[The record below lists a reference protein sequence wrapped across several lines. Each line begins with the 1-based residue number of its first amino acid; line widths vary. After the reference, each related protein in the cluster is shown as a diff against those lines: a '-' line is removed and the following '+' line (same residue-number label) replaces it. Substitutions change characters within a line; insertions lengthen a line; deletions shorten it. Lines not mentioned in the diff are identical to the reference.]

1 MPQFKLV
8 YFDFNGG
15 RGEPARL
22 AMHIGDIEFE
32 DFRFTFDQFP
42 EVKKTTPLGQVP
54 TLFIDGKQI
63 TQGNAI
69 NRYIGKIA
77 GLYPEDPMQ
86 ALLCDEI
93 MGALEDV
100 TNKLVGTFGLEGDAL
115 KQAREELAAGPIT
128 QYLEWIADRLVEQ
141 GGEYFVGNTLSI
153 ADLKVFSWVEGLN
166 SGRLDHIS
174 TSLVKEVT
182 PTLQAHCDRVAQL
195 PKIASYY
202 ASQQV

>member
-1 MPQFKLV
+1 
-8 YFDFNGG
+8 
-15 RGEPARL
+15 
-22 AMHIGDIEFE
+22 
-32 DFRFTFDQFP
+32 
-42 EVKKTTPLGQVP
+42 
-54 TLFIDGKQI
+54 
-63 TQGNAI
+63 
-69 NRYIGKIA
+69 
-77 GLYPEDPMQ
+77 MQ

-115 KQAREELAAGPIT
+115 KQAREELSAGPIM
-128 QYLEWIADRLVEQ
+128 QYLEWVADRLAEQ
-141 GGEYFVGNTLSI
+141 GGKYFVGGTLSM
-153 ADLKVFSWVEGLN
+153 ADLKVFSWVKGLN

-174 TSLVKEVT
+174 NLLVKEVA

>member
-22 AMHIGDIEFE
+22 AMHICDIEFE
-32 DFRFTFDQFP
+32 DFRFTFEQFT

-63 TQGNAI
+63 TQGNGI

-77 GLYPEDPMQ
+77 GLYPENLMQ

-115 KQAREELAAGPIT
+115 KQAREELSAGPIM
-128 QYLEWIADRLVEQ
+128 QYLEWVADRLAEQ
-141 GGEYFVGNTLSI
+141 GGKYFVGGTLSM
-153 ADLKVFSWVEGLN
+153 ADLKVFSWVKDLN

-174 TSLVKEVT
+174 NLLVKEVA

>member
-1 MPQFKLV
+1 MPQLKLV
-8 YFDFNGG
+8 YFDFDGG

-22 AMHIGDIEFE
+22 AMHIGNIEFE

-54 TLFIDGKQI
+54 TLFVDGKQV

-69 NRYIGKIA
+69 NRYVGKMA

-100 TNKLVGTFGLEGDAL
+100 TNKLVGTFGLEGDVL

-128 QYLEWIADRLVEQ
+128 QYLTWTTDRLAEQ
-141 GGEYFVGNTLSI
+141 GGEYFVGNTLSM
-153 ADLKVFSWVEGLN
+153 ADLKVFS
-166 SGRLDHIS
+166 
-174 TSLVKEVT
+174 
-182 PTLQAHCDRVAQL
+182 
-195 PKIASYY
+195 
-202 ASQQV
+202 

>member
-22 AMHIGDIEFE
+22 AMHIGDIKFE

-77 GLYPEDPMQ
+77 GLYPKDPMQ

-115 KQAREELAAGPIT
+115 KQAREELSAGPIM
-128 QYLEWIADRLVEQ
+128 QYLEWVADRLAEQ
-141 GGEYFVGNTLSI
+141 GGKYFVGGTLSM
-153 ADLKVFSWVEGLN
+153 ADLKVFSWVKDLN

-174 TSLVKEVT
+174 NLLVKEVA
-182 PTLQAHCDRVAQL
+182 PTLQAHYDRVAQL

>member
-1 MPQFKLV
+1 MPQLKLV
-8 YFDFNGG
+8 YFDFDGG

-22 AMHIGDIEFE
+22 AMHIGNIEFE

-54 TLFIDGKQI
+54 TLFVDGKQV

-69 NRYIGKIA
+69 NRYVGKMA

-100 TNKLVGTFGLEGDAL
+100 TNKLVGTFGLEGDVL

-128 QYLEWIADRLVEQ
+128 QYLTWTTDRLAEQ
-141 GGEYFVGNTLSI
+141 GGEYFVGNTLSM
-153 ADLKVFSWVEGLN
+153 ADLKVFSWIAGLN

-174 TSLVKEVT
+174 TTLTEEVA
-182 PTLQAHCDRVAQL
+182 PTLQAHCDRIGKL
-195 PKIASYY
+195 PKVASYY
-202 ASQQV
+202 ASR